1 MEVQQ
6 KPFEV
11 LEAELSKYYD
21 IRGREEVREFIEAR
35 PYLEAP
41 LLEIPGK
48 IKEYFDFTEKPMLH
62 VVYDVEI
69 PSDTCLAVD
78 VHTRVASATRSPAEE
93 RLNED
98 WWFDVSTSIRQQI
111 ALIIY

>member
-11 LEAELSKYYD
+11 LETELEKYYD

-48 IKEYFDFTEKPMLH
+48 IKEYFGVEKKFGLF
-62 VVYDVEI
+62 VAYDVEI
-69 PSDTCLAVD
+69 PSDSCLDVD
-78 VHTRVASATRSPAEE
+78 IRIGSDSEE
-93 RLNED
+93 KFAIENKLSED
-98 WWFDVSTSIRQQI
+98 WWYDVSMSIRHQI
-111 ALIIY
+111 VLSRY